1 MRQSQPRYTKLR
13 IPALC
18 VLAALLCSC
27 AATTIK
33 KTWKSP
39 EHRDTR
45 FARLAVIVVDERGFL
60 RQGFENR
67 YVNQLQNDGATGY
80 TTFNLLPLPEINQDK
95 AAAAEK
101 LKTVG
106 AQAAIVMRLMDIT
119 TIYHE
124 SRPGSEQYA
133 DVVNGFEMGTWYNY
147 WTIAYQDMSPT
158 FGNLKQKIYL
168 ETSIFDL
175 NTAKRVWS
183 GLSQTTIP
191 ESMDRVAEMDEI
203 VAKFLTAMRRDGM
216 SL

>member
-1 MRQSQPRYTKLR
+1 MC
-13 IPALC
+13 A
-18 VLAALLCSC
+18 LAALLCSC

-33 KTWKSP
+33 KTWKAP
-39 EHRDTR
+39 EHRDAP
-45 FARLAVIVVDERGFL
+45 FARLAVIVIDERGFL

-67 YVNQLQNDGATGY
+67 YVTQLQNDGATGY
-80 TTFNLLPLPEINQDK
+80 TTFNLLPLQDINQDK

-106 AQAAIVMRLMDIT
+106 AQAAIVMRLMDT
-119 TIYHE
+119 ATIYHE

-147 WTIAYQDMSPT
+147 WTVAYQDMSPT
-158 FGNLKQKIYL
+158 FGNLKMKIFL

-175 NTAKRVWS
+175 NTAKRIWS

-216 SL
+216 IL